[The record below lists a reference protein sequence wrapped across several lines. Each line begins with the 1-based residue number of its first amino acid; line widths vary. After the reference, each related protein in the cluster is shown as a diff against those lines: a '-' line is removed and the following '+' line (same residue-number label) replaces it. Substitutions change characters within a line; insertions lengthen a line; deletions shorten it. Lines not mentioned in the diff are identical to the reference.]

1 LAAALQ
7 QYQQNDILV
16 PAEVYE
22 HKGMI
27 KEELGAKDE
36 ALDAYRQAL
45 EIGADDGLSKK
56 AKQRI
61 NKAIE
66 RLSP

>member
-1 LAAALQ
+1 
-7 QYQQNDILV
+7 
-16 PAEVYE
+16 
-22 HKGMI
+22 MI

-36 ALDAYRQAL
+36 ALAAYRQAL
-45 EIGADDGLSKK
+45 EIGADRLSQK
-56 AKQRI
+56 AEQRI

>member
-1 LAAALQ
+1 L
-7 QYQQNDILV
+7 
-16 PAEVYE
+16 EV
-22 HKGMI
+22 
-27 KEELGAKDE
+27 
-36 ALDAYRQAL
+36 
-45 EIGADDGLSKK
+45 GADRLSQK